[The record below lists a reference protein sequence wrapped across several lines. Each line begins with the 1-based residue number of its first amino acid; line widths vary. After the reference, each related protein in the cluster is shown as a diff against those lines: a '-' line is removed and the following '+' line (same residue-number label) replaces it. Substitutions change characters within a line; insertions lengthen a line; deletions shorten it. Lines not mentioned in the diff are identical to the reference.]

1 MTEQWKPVYE
11 YEGMYE
17 VSSKGNVRSLDR
29 FIIANGV
36 RRFLKGKVLAN
47 TINSA
52 GYFKVRL
59 SKEGIKKTQLVH
71 HLVGESFLNHT
82 IRCNFITLDHKNED
96 KLNNNLDNLQVISKR
111 DNILKNR
118 AFKKLQSIKL

>member
-59 SKEGIKKTQLVH
+59 SKEGVKKTQLIH
-71 HLVGESFLNHT
+71 HLVGESFLNHI
-82 IRCNFITLDHKNED
+82 IRSQYITLDHKNED